1 MKSSKRREGCKCRC
15 IRTTYKQQIQF
26 MTMIRMMIMR
36 HSNNMQRSVQL
47 AGVLTQLLD
56 SFIPCISPM
65 TLGGYTIP
73 TGVEELEETTPAIGL
88 EERKHEKEETFNNR

>member
-1 MKSSKRREGCKCRC
+1 
-15 IRTTYKQQIQF
+15 
-26 MTMIRMMIMR
+26 
-36 HSNNMQRSVQL
+36 
-47 AGVLTQLLD
+47 
-56 SFIPCISPM
+56 M